1 MRRQLLL
8 ALLLSLVL
16 LPTAYAEVP
25 ALSWQLLRTI
35 PRLPNHFTQGLVF
48 VDKQLFE
55 STGRYGQSRLI
66 AYDAATLQLQQQ
78 HFLRSDVFAE
88 GLTFLNGRLYQGS
101 WKSREIFVYD
111 TRLQPLQTLAIAG
124 DSWGLTTD
132 GKVLIMSD
140 GSPLLQLLDPAT
152 AQVLRTLTVR
162 DASGTVWRDL
172 NELEWVDGRILAN
185 VWHRDTVLV
194 IDSQSGLV
202 HARYDFSGL
211 APELR
216 KHMPARNSEQ
226 VLNGM
231 AWNPATKTL
240 LVTGKDWPVWF
251 ELQLTLH

>member
-1 MRRQLLL
+1 MRRRLLL
-8 ALLLSLVL
+8 TLLFSLVL
-16 LPTAYAEVP
+16 LPSAHAEVP

-35 PRLPNHFTQGLVF
+35 PRLPNHFTQGLVYAGP
-48 VDKQLFE
+48 QLFE

-78 HFLRSDVFAE
+78 HFLRSDVFGE
-88 GLTFLNGRLYQGS
+88 GLTFLGGRLYQGS

-111 TRLQPLQTLAIAG
+111 TRLQPLQTLAITG

-132 GKVLIMSD
+132 GKALIMSD
-140 GSPLLQLLDPAT
+140 GSPVLQLLDPAT
-152 AQVLRTLTVR
+152 AQVLRTLTVS

-172 NELEWVDGRILAN
+172 NELEWVDGHILAN

-194 IDSQSGLV
+194 IDSQSGRV
-202 HARYDFSGL
+202 RARYDLDAL
-211 APELR
+211 AATLR
-216 KHMPARNSEQ
+216 QYMPVRNSEQ

-231 AWNPATKTL
+231 AWNPATRTL